1 MNLIIDI
8 IFIIFIQTLFS
19 FEQLESAINACD
31 EMDGK
36 EFNGQNIQVYY
47 AQGIKKCK
55 SFLYQPTAL
64 GLSINFVFL
73 APGEMVRQKEAQAL
87 KQQLDSL
94 RGGETSSVR

>member
-1 MNLIIDI
+1 MI
-8 IFIIFIQTLFS
+8 S

-55 SFLYQPTAL
+55 SFLY
-64 GLSINFVFL
+64 
-73 APGEMVRQKEAQAL
+73 
-87 KQQLDSL
+87 
-94 RGGETSSVR
+94 